1 MTFTHDFFQTMR
13 VCKTDIG
20 ENGTRQQ
27 VLRQGGGEGG
37 ERGEGG
43 EGGEAGKGGKEGVG
57 AGGGEGE
64 QHGFTGWS
72 NSVNPKQAVFLP

>member
-1 MTFTHDFFQTMR
+1 MR

-27 VLRQGGGEGG
+27 VLRQGGGDGWE
-37 ERGEGG
+37 
-43 EGGEAGKGGKEGVG
+43 GGKEGVG

-64 QHGFTGWS
+64 LHGFSGNKCPLEVIQLKS
-72 NSVNPKQAVFLP
+72 KKQMFHLLLT